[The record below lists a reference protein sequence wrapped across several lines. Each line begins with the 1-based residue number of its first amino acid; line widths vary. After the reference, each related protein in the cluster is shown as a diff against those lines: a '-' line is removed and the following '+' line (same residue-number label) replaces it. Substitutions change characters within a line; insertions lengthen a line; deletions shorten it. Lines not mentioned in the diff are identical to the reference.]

1 MFIHPSIRLEIV
13 RQRQE
18 DFLARGE
25 RDRTA
30 KAAHAGRHE
39 DRGRQPTEPVALREP
54 NPTTIACRPQR
65 LNA

>member
-13 RQRQE
+13 RQRQQ

-30 KAAHAGRHE
+30 DAAHAGRHE
-39 DRGRQPTEPVALREP
+39 DRGRQPRERVTLRQP
-54 NPTTIACRPQR
+54 KPTTTACRPQGV
-65 LNA
+65 NA